1 MRNAEFDRQQV
12 LRQAMNAFIDKG
24 YAKTS
29 MQDLT
34 KATGLHPGSIYCAF
48 DNKRGLLLAVIEQ
61 YGQDRRAELT
71 TCFGSPLPF
80 PEQLKQYLA
89 GVVDEC
95 QCQGTPKACLL
106 TKALNE
112 VAQQD
117 EVIESAIKQHLEDWQ
132 QLLAAQFSSAV
143 DKGEL
148 QGDPEHLARY
158 FIMGVYGLRT
168 FAHTKPAPEVLH
180 ALAAQLHQ
188 DTCRR

>member
-48 DNKRGLLLAVIEQ
+48 DNKQGLLLAVIEQ
-61 YGQDRRAELT
+61 YGQDRHAELT
-71 TCFGSPLPF
+71 ACFSSSLPF
-80 PEQLKQYLA
+80 VEQLKRYLT
-89 GVVDEC
+89 GIVDEC
-95 QCQGTPKACLL
+95 LCEGTPKACLL

-112 VAQQD
+112 VAEQD
-117 EVIESAIKQHLEDWQ
+117 ESIRDAIKLHLDGWQ
-132 QLLAAQFSSAV
+132 QTLEAQFEQAIV
-143 DKGEL
+143 KGEIK
-148 QGDPEHLARY
+148 GDGGHLARY
-158 FIMGVYGLRT
+158 FIMGIYGLRT

-180 ALAAQLHQ
+180 ALAQQLLQ
-188 DTCRR
+188 DTCRS

>member
-61 YGQDRRAELT
+61 YGQDRKAELT
-71 TCFGSPLPF
+71 ACFGSALPF

-89 GVVDEC
+89 GIVDEC
-95 QCQGTPKACLL
+95 QCKDTPKACLL

-112 VAQQD
+112 VAEQD
-117 EVIESAIKQHLEDWQ
+117 EMIRDAVQSHLESWQ
-132 QLLAAQFSSAV
+132 QALTTQFERAV
-143 DKGEL
+143 DRGEL
-148 QGDPEHLARY
+148 KGDAAHLARY
-158 FIMGVYGLRT
+158 FVMGIYGLRT

-180 ALAAQLHQ
+180 ALADQLYH
-188 DTCRR
+188 DTCRG